1 MEDDR
6 GLRRSRIAWL
16 IAPVLKTGDRVEKR
30 SVGSNPTFS
39 AKYLETGTTAFRYWV
54 HKVYA
59 LKYLLSYVCTITLH
73 WMAVGSADE
82 GASGFP
88 KGLEKLLPPLKK
100 FTTGYIYE
108 YVNAVFYGNSKNRS
122 KLQK

>member
-1 MEDDR
+1 
-6 GLRRSRIAWL
+6 
-16 IAPVLKTGDRVEKR
+16 
-30 SVGSNPTFS
+30 
-39 AKYLETGTTAFRYWV
+39 
-54 HKVYA
+54 
-59 LKYLLSYVCTITLH
+59 
-73 WMAVGSADE
+73 MAVGSADE